1 MKVRR
6 LSQKDEKKLTKL
18 RTSAYN
24 TSRWFKIK
32 NVAILAWS
40 KDDQSSLVLGLE
52 DNGEL
57 IASCCYHK
65 VFEKNL
71 MEKMLCIELD
81 VNINF
86 PSLKIAKAAV
96 SLEKR
101 GHGLTNVLHYFV
113 YKAMLDERADIHSL
127 VSVINEGVGRTIL
140 KKEIGFE
147 FTKAKATDA
156 NDEDFDDFTP
166 LVLTVLKKE
175 KFARGLSVSE
185 KYSNYPIESFEV
197 EEGLVEELIQY
208 MKIPSAEL
216 LPAQ

>member
-6 LSQKDEKKLTKL
+6 LSKKDEKKLTKL

-32 NVAILAWS
+32 NVAILAWT

-52 DNGEL
+52 ENGEL
-57 IASCCYHK
+57 IASCCYRK
-65 VFEKNL
+65 VFEKSV
-71 MEKMLCIELD
+71 MEKMLCVELD
-81 VNINF
+81 VNTNF
-86 PSLKIAKAAV
+86 PSLKIAKSAV

-101 GHGLTNVLHYFV
+101 GHGLTNVLNYFV
-113 YKAMLDERADIHSL
+113 YKAVLDESVDIQSL
-127 VSVINEGVGRTIL
+127 MGVINKGVGRTAL

-147 FTKAKATDA
+147 FTKAKVTDA

-166 LVLTVLKKE
+166 LVLTVLEKE
-175 KFARGLSVSE
+175 KFARGLSVSQ
-185 KYSNYPIESFEV
+185 KYSKYPIESFEV

-216 LPAQ
+216 LPVR